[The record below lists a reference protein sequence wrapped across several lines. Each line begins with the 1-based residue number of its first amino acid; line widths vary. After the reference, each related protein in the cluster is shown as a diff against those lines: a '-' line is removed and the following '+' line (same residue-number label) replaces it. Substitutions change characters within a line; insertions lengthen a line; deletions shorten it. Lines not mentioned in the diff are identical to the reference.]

1 MKAPNSGEGERRG
14 AENGRQSNWDGE
26 PTFINMVG
34 TLLLL
39 TFYIS
44 RTFH

>member
-1 MKAPNSGEGERRG
+1 MKAPNPGEWERRG
-14 AENGRQSNWDGE
+14 AKNGRQSNWDGE
-26 PTFINMVG
+26 PTFTDMVG
-34 TLLLL
+34 TPLLL